1 MARNPV
7 EFAEKKSP
15 TKKDGWVPSPAEI
28 QNRAAEIRSSW
39 SPEER
44 RQREVNIP
52 GWSLLPIILGSD
64 RLPTMAPVNSDR
76 TRRGR

>member
-1 MARNPV
+1 MARSHV
-7 EFAEKKSP
+7 EFAEKKSR
-15 TKKDGWVPSPAEI
+15 TQKDGWVPSPDEI
-28 QNRAAEIRSSW
+28 QSRAAEIRSSW

-52 GWSLLPIILGSD
+52 GWSLLPIILGND
-64 RLPTMAPVNSDR
+64 RPSNMAPVRSDR